1 MCFFEVH
8 SRFTCSI
15 FTFTVG
21 SREGVYV
28 NSRFTFNRF
37 SCTHG
42 FARLCLAPHLWW
54 GQKPLMLFSLF
65 RGKST
70 TTKERSDKMEIKI
83 RYVDPVAVKKI
94 DKIAK
99 EKKISRQEFL
109 KGQIE
114 TLAVFQEQ
122 KDREAELENIIYQ
135 NIKMMEKCA
144 VAIETINGFIQDMM
158 GEEEE

>member
-1 MCFFEVH
+1 
-8 SRFTCSI
+8 
-15 FTFTVG
+15 
-21 SREGVYV
+21 
-28 NSRFTFNRF
+28 
-37 SCTHG
+37 
-42 FARLCLAPHLWW
+42 
-54 GQKPLMLFSLF
+54 MLFSLF

-83 RYVDPVAVKKI
+83 RYVDPVALKKI

-144 VAIETINGFIQDMM
+144 IAIETVNGFIQEMM
-158 GEEEE
+158 GEDEE